1 MIHFI
6 FLVYLHYIHLKF
18 HQLFG
23 DGLCLLDHVVVLGKA
38 KPLGFKL
45 EFNMVSRA
53 GIFAEA
59 MAAVPPQFG
68 LMPSKNDMP
77 CSHSGF
83 DAPPTLRQL
92 ILQLSLLPLSC
103 KYSF

>member
-38 KPLGFKL
+38 KPLDFKL
-45 EFNMVSRA
+45 EFNRVSRA
-53 GIFAEA
+53 EGHGRCA
-59 MAAVPPQFG
+59 
-68 LMPSKNDMP
+68 PSVWPYALK
-77 CSHSGF
+77 
-83 DAPPTLRQL
+83 
-92 ILQLSLLPLSC
+92 
-103 KYSF
+103 K